1 MVTIL
6 SHNSPGAEIRAAL
19 DVAADVLGVDVCW
32 LYRGDFHFRLSD
44 EWTVSLAPET
54 AGRLRV
60 GTWRCL
66 VSRDRKWVRI
76 GDSSRLADLLRDARE
91 TALQPT

>member
-1 MVTIL
+1 MVTVL
-6 SHNSPGAEIRAAL
+6 NHYESRAEIRAAL

-66 VSRDRKWVRI
+66 TPRDRKWLRV
-76 GDSSRLADLLRDARE
+76 GDSGRLADLLRDARE